1 MFFVFSQSSLLTSTG
16 LPHCYFQTSPP
27 FFLVMSVANSSA
39 FKSLL
44 VKIAAFYRDALV
56 WCKALSV
63 CILIIMV
70 SLLCPFGNSCV
81 TMANTRNSRGK
92 GKALLFTTCCMEKC
106 ENVTAAAHSSTIF
119 GCLCCSYLL
128 MIFLPTSP
136 YF

>member
-1 MFFVFSQSSLLTSTG
+1 MLFSDV
-16 LPHCYFQTSPP
+16 PP
-27 FFLVMSVANSSA
+27 IFFLVMSVANSSA

-81 TMANTRNSRGK
+81 LRWLIPEIPEERVKHYYSPPAVWK
-92 GKALLFTTCCMEKC
+92 
-106 ENVTAAAHSSTIF
+106 NVR
-119 GCLCCSYLL
+119 
-128 MIFLPTSP
+128 M
-136 YF
+136 